1 MEFIQ
6 RLKMELR
13 ELLAIL
19 TIEEIITNKK
29 LIQQSEK
36 VHRLL
41 VKMA

>member
-19 TIEEIITNKK
+19 TIEELITNKK
-29 LIQQSEK
+29 LIEQSEK
-36 VHRLL
+36 VHGLL